1 MKDSKPESLL
11 PLPTAVFHILIAL
24 ADRGC
29 AVLVVSEDLEELF
42 EISTALMVMA
52 RGRLSPRTAIADATM
67 SQIGE
72 WMSGA
77 GL

>member
-1 MKDSKPESLL
+1 M
-11 PLPTAVFHILIAL
+11 
-24 ADRGC
+24 
-29 AVLVVSEDLEELF
+29 LVVSEDLEELF

-52 RGRLSPRTAIADATM
+52 RGRLSPRIAIADATI